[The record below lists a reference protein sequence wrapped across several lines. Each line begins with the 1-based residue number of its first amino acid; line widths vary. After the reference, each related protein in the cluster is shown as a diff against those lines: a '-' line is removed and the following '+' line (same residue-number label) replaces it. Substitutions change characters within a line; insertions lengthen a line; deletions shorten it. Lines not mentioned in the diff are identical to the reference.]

1 MSTHE
6 EAVDAIKK
14 AKNIVDALDFTTES
28 VDQSAVQH
36 PDALK
41 HKYVSFVKSGFRIVA
56 GLALVVGGSAGSNPY
71 ILWAGVLLIVAELL
85 GIVEELV

>member
-14 AKNIVDALDFTTES
+14 AKNIVDALDFTTEG

-56 GLALVVGGSAGSNPY
+56 GLALVVGGVVSNPY
-71 ILWAGVLLIVAELL
+71 ILWAGVLLIIAELL